1 MDKLCL
7 SVFSQVKLMIEESLK
22 KYKKPELV
30 SPAGSL
36 DKLKT
41 AIEYGADAV
50 YAGGKDFNLR
60 NSAANFSLDEIGAA
74 VEYVHERGKKLYI
87 ALNIFAHNC
96 HIHKA
101 EQYLKELSE
110 HDIDAF
116 IVSDPGVLSLV
127 REIIPE
133 ANIHIST
140 QANCTN
146 TKAADFWYRQ
156 GVKRVVLARELSLNE
171 VAEVSN
177 NSNCTTEVFVQG
189 AMCLSYSGRCYLSAY
204 MANRGANLGDCAQS
218 CRWKYSLVEEERP
231 NEYYPIVE
239 DGEFASVMS
248 SRDLCMIQHIPELI
262 SAGVDAWKIEGRMKS
277 QYYVA
282 TVTRVY
288 REAIDMFFGNK
299 AYEYQDR
306 WLEEL
311 GKISNRGYNT
321 GFFLGS
327 PGLDGQRVGEDS
339 GYTQDY
345 KFVGL
350 FGRSKDEKLVEVIV
364 KNSFEVGEDL
374 EVMGKRSDHDFVQN
388 ISEIYNKDMEPVQK
402 ANPGQRAFIVPERP
416 VEEYFILRR
425 KTRH

>member
-1 MDKLCL
+1 MNT
-7 SVFSQVKLMIEESLK
+7 QMIEQTPK

-60 NSAANFSLDEIGAA
+60 NSAANFTIDEIGTA
-74 VEYVHERGKKLYI
+74 VEYVHERGKKIYI

-96 HIHKA
+96 HINKA

-110 HDIDAF
+110 HAVDAF
-116 IVSDPGVLSLV
+116 IVSDPGVMSLV
-127 REIIPE
+127 REIIPK

-171 VAEVSN
+171 VSEVSN
-177 NSNCTTEVFVQG
+177 NSNCSTEVFVQG

-248 SRDLCMIQHIPELI
+248 SRDLCMIQHVPALI

-288 REAIDMFFGNK
+288 REAIDMFFGDET
-299 AYEYQDR
+299 YEYQDR

-339 GYTQDY
+339 GYIQDY

-350 FGRSKDEKLVEVIV
+350 FGKLKEDNLIEVIV
-364 KNSFEVGEDL
+364 KNSFEVGEEL
-374 EVMGKRSDHDFVQN
+374 EVMGKRSNHDFVLN
-388 ISEIYNKDMEPVQK
+388 IKEIYNKNLEPVQK
-402 ANPGQRAFIVPERP
+402 ANPGQSFFIVPERP
-416 VEEYFILRR
+416 VEEYFVLRR
-425 KTRH
+425 KVRH

>member
-1 MDKLCL
+1 
-7 SVFSQVKLMIEESLK
+7 MIEQSQK
-22 KYKKPELV
+22 RYKKPELV
-30 SPAGSL
+30 APAGSL

-60 NSAANFSLDEIGAA
+60 NSASNFSLDEIGSA
-74 VEYVHERGKKLYI
+74 VEYVHKRGKKLYI
-87 ALNIFAHNC
+87 TLNIFAHNC
-96 HIHKA
+96 HITRI
-101 EQYLKELSE
+101 EQYLKELAE
-110 HDIDAF
+110 YPVDAV
-116 IVSDPGVLSLV
+116 IVADPGALTLV
-127 REIIPE
+127 REFMPE
-133 ANIHIST
+133 TPSHIST

-146 TKAADFWYRQ
+146 TRAADFWYKQ

-171 VAEVSN
+171 ISEISA
-177 NSNCTTEVFVQG
+177 NSDCKTEVFVHG

-218 CRWKYSLVEEERP
+218 CRWKYALVEEERP

-262 SAGVDAWKIEGRMKS
+262 AAGADAWKIEGRMKS

-282 TVTRVY
+282 TVTRIY
-288 REAIDMFFGNK
+288 REAIDMFFGNGT
-299 AYEYQDR
+299 YEYQAR

-327 PGLDGQRVGEDS
+327 PGLDGQRVGEEN
-339 GYTQDY
+339 GYIQDY
-345 KFVGL
+345 KFVGM
-350 FGRSKDEKLVEVIV
+350 FGKPSDGRLTEVIV
-364 KNSFEVGEDL
+364 KNSFSVGEEL
-374 EVMGKRSDHDFVQN
+374 EVMGKVSCQDFVQG
-388 ISEIYNKDMEPVQK
+388 IKKIYNKDLEPVRK

-425 KTRH
+425 KVVSG

>member
-1 MDKLCL
+1 
-7 SVFSQVKLMIEESLK
+7 MIEQTKK
-22 KYKKPELV
+22 KYRKPELV

-60 NSAANFSLDEIGAA
+60 NSAANFSLDEIGSA

-87 ALNIFAHNC
+87 TLNIFAHNC
-96 HIHKA
+96 HINKA
-101 EQYLKELSE
+101 EQYMKELGE
-110 HDIDAF
+110 HDVDAF
-116 IVSDPGVLSLV
+116 IVSDPGVMSLV
-127 REIIPE
+127 KEIIPG

-146 TKAADFWYRQ
+146 TKAADFWYSQ
-156 GVKRVVLARELSLNE
+156 GAKRVVLARELSLNE
-171 VAEVSN
+171 VADVSN
-177 NSNCTTEVFVQG
+177 NSQCATEVFVQG
-189 AMCLSYSGRCYLSAY
+189 AMCLSYSGRCYLSSY

-262 SAGVDAWKIEGRMKS
+262 SAGADAWKIEGRMKS

-288 REAIDMFFGNK
+288 REAIDMFFGDRT
-299 AYEYQDR
+299 YEYQDR

-327 PGLDGQRVGEDS
+327 PGLDGQRVGEES

-350 FGRSKDEKLVEVIV
+350 IGKPKDEKLIEVVV
-364 KNSFEVGEDL
+364 KNSFSVGENI
-374 EVMGKRSDHDFVQN
+374 EVMGRNSCQDFVQN
-388 ISEIYNKDMEPVQK
+388 IKEIYNKHMEPVQK
-402 ANPGQRAFIVPERP
+402 ANPGQSFFIIPEKP

-425 KTRH
+425 KVDSH

>member
-1 MDKLCL
+1 
-7 SVFSQVKLMIEESLK
+7 MIEQTKK

-87 ALNIFAHNC
+87 TLNIFAHNC
-96 HIHKA
+96 HINKA

-110 HDIDAF
+110 HAVDAF

-146 TKAADFWYRQ
+146 TKAADFWYSQ

-171 VAEVSN
+171 VEQVSSD
-177 NSNCTTEVFVQG
+177 SNCSTEVFVQG

-248 SRDLCMIQHIPELI
+248 SRDLCMIQHIPALI

-282 TVTRVY
+282 TVTRIY
-288 REAIDMFFGNK
+288 REAIDMFFGSE
-299 AYEYQDR
+299 AFEYQDR

-327 PGLDGQRVGEDS
+327 PGLDGQRVGEES

-345 KFVGL
+345 KFVGII
-350 FGRSKDEKLVEVIV
+350 GRQKEEKLIEVIV
-364 KNSFEVGEDL
+364 KNSFHVGEDL
-374 EVMGKRSDHDFVQN
+374 EVMGKTSCQDFVQN
-388 ISEIYNKDMEPVQK
+388 IKEIYNKHMEPVQK
-402 ANPGQRAFIVPERP
+402 ANPGQSFFIVPEKP

-425 KTRH
+425 KV

>member
-1 MDKLCL
+1 
-7 SVFSQVKLMIEESLK
+7 MIEQTK
-22 KYKKPELV
+22 KNYKKPELV

-36 DKLKT
+36 DKLKA

-60 NSAANFSLDEIGAA
+60 NSAANFSLDEIRAA

-87 ALNIFAHNC
+87 TLNIFAHNC
-96 HIHKA
+96 HINKA

-110 HDIDAF
+110 HAVDAF

-127 REIIPE
+127 KEIIPE

-146 TKAADFWYRQ
+146 TKAADFWHSQ

-171 VAEVSN
+171 VAEVSS

-288 REAIDMFFGNK
+288 REAIDMFFEDET
-299 AYEYQDR
+299 YEYQDR

-339 GYTQDY
+339 GYIQDY

-350 FGRSKDEKLVEVIV
+350 FGKQKEDKLIEVIV
-364 KNSFEVGEDL
+364 KNSFEVGEEL
-374 EVMGKRSDHDFVQN
+374 EVMGKRSDHDFVLN
-388 ISEIYNKDMEPVQK
+388 IKEIYNKNLESVQK
-402 ANPGQRAFIVPERP
+402 ANPGQSFFIVPEKH

-425 KTRH
+425 KVN

>member
-1 MDKLCL
+1 M
-7 SVFSQVKLMIEESLK
+7 FRQ

-30 SPAGSL
+30 APAGSL

-60 NSAANFSLDEIGAA
+60 NSASNFTLDEIGSA

-87 ALNIFAHNC
+87 TLNIFAHNC
-96 HIHKA
+96 HIAKI
-101 EQYLKELSE
+101 EQYLKELAE
-110 HDIDAF
+110 YPVDAV
-116 IVSDPGVLSLV
+116 IIADPGVLSLV
-127 REIIPE
+127 RDIMPDT
-133 ANIHIST
+133 ACHIST

-146 TKAADFWYRQ
+146 TRAADFWYKQ

-171 VAEVSN
+171 ISEISA
-177 NSNCTTEVFVQG
+177 NSDCKTEVFVHG

-231 NEYYPIVE
+231 NEYYPVIE
-239 DGEFASVMS
+239 DGEFTSVMS

-262 SAGVDAWKIEGRMKS
+262 AAGVDAWKIEGRMKS

-282 TVTRVY
+282 TVTRIY
-288 REAIDMFFGNK
+288 RAAIDMFFGNGT
-299 AYEYQDR
+299 YEYQER
-306 WLEEL
+306 WLKEL

-321 GFFLGS
+321 GFFLGN

-350 FGRSKDEKLVEVIV
+350 FGRPKEDKLIEVIV

-374 EVMGKRSDHDFVQN
+374 EVMGKKPDRDFVQN
-388 ISEIYNKDMEPVQK
+388 IKEIYNKDLELVKK
-402 ANPGQRAFIVPERP
+402 ANPGQRAFIIPERP

-425 KTRH
+425 KVDSLQ

>member
-1 MDKLCL
+1 
-7 SVFSQVKLMIEESLK
+7 MIEQSRK

-60 NSAANFSLDEIGAA
+60 NSAANFTLDEIGSA

-87 ALNIFAHNC
+87 TLNIFAHNC
-96 HIHKA
+96 HISRI
-101 EQYLKELSE
+101 ERYLKELDGYSV
-110 HDIDAF
+110 DAV
-116 IVSDPGVLSLV
+116 IVADPGALALV
-127 REIIPE
+127 REIMPGT
-133 ANIHIST
+133 ACHIST

-146 TKAADFWYRQ
+146 TRAADFWYKQ

-171 VAEVSN
+171 VSEISAS
-177 NSNCTTEVFVQG
+177 SDCKTEVFVHG

-204 MANRGANLGDCAQS
+204 MANRGANLGDCSQS
-218 CRWKYSLVEEERP
+218 CRWKYALVEEERP

-262 SAGVDAWKIEGRMKS
+262 SAGADAWKIEGRMKS

-282 TVTRVY
+282 TVTRIY
-288 REAIDMFFGNK
+288 REAIDMFFGNEV
-299 AYEYQDR
+299 YEYQDR

-339 GYTQDY
+339 GYIQDY

-350 FGRSKDEKLVEVIV
+350 FGRQKDEKLIEVIV
-364 KNSFEVGEDL
+364 KNSFHVGEDL
-374 EVMGKRSDHDFVQN
+374 EVMGKTSCQDFVQN
-388 ISEIYNKDMEPVQK
+388 INKIYNKHMEPVQK
-402 ANPGQRAFIVPERP
+402 ANPGQSFFIIPEKP

-425 KTRH
+425 KVDSK

>member
-1 MDKLCL
+1 MKE
-7 SVFSQVKLMIEESLK
+7 QTQK

-60 NSAANFSLDEIGAA
+60 NSAANFSLDEIGSA

-87 ALNIFAHNC
+87 TLNIFAHNC
-96 HIHKA
+96 HINKA
-101 EQYLKELSE
+101 EQYLKELGE
-110 HDIDAF
+110 HDVDAF

-127 REIIPE
+127 KEIIPE

-146 TKAADFWYRQ
+146 TKAADFWYSQ

-171 VAEVSN
+171 VADVSS
-177 NSNCTTEVFVQG
+177 NSQCTTEVFVQG

-262 SAGVDAWKIEGRMKS
+262 SAGADAWKIEGRMKS

-288 REAIDMFFGNK
+288 REAIDMFFGDK
-299 AYEYQDR
+299 TYEYQDR

-327 PGLDGQRVGEDS
+327 PGLDGQRVGEES

-350 FGRSKDEKLVEVIV
+350 FNRSKNDKLTEVIV

-374 EVMGKRSDHDFVQN
+374 EVMGKRPNQDFVQN
-388 ISEIYNKDMEPVQK
+388 IKEIYNKDLEPVKK
-402 ANPGQRAFIVPERP
+402 ANPGQQVFILPDRP
-416 VEEYFILRR
+416 VEEYFIIRR
-425 KTRH
+425 KVDSS

>member
-1 MDKLCL
+1 MLFKRLKKFKLCL
-7 SVFSQVKLMIEESLK
+7 FPIKLNKMIKDSPQ

-30 SPAGSL
+30 APAGSM

-60 NSAANFSLDEIGAA
+60 NASANFTLNEIGLA
-74 VEYVHERGKKLYI
+74 VDYVHKRDKKLYI
-87 ALNIFAHNC
+87 ALNIFAHNY
-96 HIHKA
+96 HIPKI
-101 EQYLKELSE
+101 EQYLNELARYPV
-110 HDIDAF
+110 DAF
-116 IVSDPGVLSLV
+116 IISDPGVLSIV
-127 REIIPE
+127 REVMPE

-146 TKAADFWYRQ
+146 ARAANFWHKH

-171 VAEVSN
+171 ISEISSN
-177 NSNCTTEVFVQG
+177 SDCMTEVFIHG

-231 NEYYPIVE
+231 GEYFQVFE
-239 DGEFASVMS
+239 DGEFTSVMS
-248 SRDLCMIQHIPELI
+248 SRDLCMIEHIPELI

-282 TVTRVY
+282 TVTRIY
-288 REAIDMFFGNK
+288 REAIDRFFENGV
-299 AYEYQDR
+299 YEYQDK

-321 GFFLGS
+321 GFFLGN
-327 PGLDGQRVGEDS
+327 PGLDGQRVGEES

-350 FGRSKDEKLVEVIV
+350 IGRPKNDNFTEVIV
-364 KNSFEVGEDL
+364 KNSFQVGEDL
-374 EVMGKRSDHDFVQN
+374 
-388 ISEIYNKDMEPVQK
+388 
-402 ANPGQRAFIVPERP
+402 
-416 VEEYFILRR
+416 
-425 KTRH
+425 

>member
-1 MDKLCL
+1 
-7 SVFSQVKLMIEESLK
+7 MIEQSRK

-60 NSAANFSLDEIGAA
+60 NSAANFTLDEIGSA

-87 ALNIFAHNC
+87 TLNIFAHNC
-96 HIHKA
+96 HISRI
-101 EQYLKELSE
+101 ERYLKELDGYSV
-110 HDIDAF
+110 DAV
-116 IVSDPGVLSLV
+116 IVADPGALALV
-127 REIIPE
+127 REIMPGT
-133 ANIHIST
+133 ACHIST

-146 TKAADFWYRQ
+146 TRAADFWYKQ

-171 VAEVSN
+171 VSEISAS
-177 NSNCTTEVFVQG
+177 SDCKTEVFVHG
-189 AMCLSYSGRCYLSAY
+189 AMCLSYSGRCYLSSY
-204 MANRGANLGDCAQS
+204 MANRGANLGDCSQS
-218 CRWKYSLVEEERP
+218 CRWKYALVEEERP

-248 SRDLCMIQHIPELI
+248 SRDLCMIQHIPELV
-262 SAGVDAWKIEGRMKS
+262 SAGADAWKIEGRMKS

-282 TVTRVY
+282 TVTRIY
-288 REAIDMFFGNK
+288 REAIDMFFGNEV
-299 AYEYQDR
+299 YEYQDR

-339 GYTQDY
+339 GYIQDY

-350 FGRSKDEKLVEVIV
+350 FGRQKDEKLIEVIV
-364 KNSFEVGEDL
+364 KNSFHVGEDL
-374 EVMGKRSDHDFVQN
+374 EVMGKTSCQDFVQN
-388 ISEIYNKDMEPVQK
+388 INKIYNKHMEPVQK
-402 ANPGQRAFIVPERP
+402 ANPGQSFFIIPEKP

-425 KTRH
+425 KVDSK

>member
-1 MDKLCL
+1 MIKE
-7 SVFSQVKLMIEESLK
+7 SQQ

-30 SPAGSL
+30 APAGNM

-60 NSAANFSLDEIGAA
+60 NASANFTLDEIGLA
-74 VEYVHERGKKLYI
+74 VDYVHKRDRKLYI

-96 HIHKA
+96 HIPKI
-101 EQYLKELSE
+101 EQYLKELAKFPV
-110 HDIDAF
+110 DAF
-116 IVSDPGVLSLV
+116 IVSDPGVLSIV
-127 REIIPE
+127 RDIIPE
-133 ANIHIST
+133 ASIHIST

-146 TKAADFWYRQ
+146 TRAADFWHKQ
-156 GVKRVVLARELSLNE
+156 GVKRVVLARELSLSE
-171 VAEVSN
+171 ISEISTK
-177 NSNCTTEVFVQG
+177 SDCKTEVFVHG

-231 NEYYPIVE
+231 GEYLQVFE
-239 DGEFASVMS
+239 DGEFTSIMS
-248 SRDLCMIQHIPELI
+248 SRDMCMIEHIPELI
-262 SAGVDAWKIEGRMKS
+262 AAGVDAWKIEGRMKS

-282 TVTRVY
+282 TVTRIY
-288 REAIDMFFGNK
+288 REAIDRFFENGV
-299 AYEYQDR
+299 YEYQDK

-321 GFFLGS
+321 GFFLGN
-327 PGLDGQRVGEDS
+327 PGENGQRIGAES

-350 FGRSKDEKLVEVIV
+350 FDKPKNDNLTEVIV

-374 EVMGKRSDHDFVQN
+374 EVMGKMPDQDFVQN
-388 ISEIYNKDMEPVQK
+388 IKEIYNKDLEPVKK
-402 ANPGQRAFIVPERP
+402 ANPGQRVFIIPEKP

-425 KTRH
+425 KVDSR

>member
-1 MDKLCL
+1 
-7 SVFSQVKLMIEESLK
+7 MIKDSRK

-30 SPAGSL
+30 APAGNM

-60 NSAANFSLDEIGAA
+60 NSAANFTLGEIGSA

-96 HIHKA
+96 HINKA
-101 EQYLKELSE
+101 EQYLMELAKYP
-110 HDIDAF
+110 IDAF
-116 IVSDPGVLSLV
+116 IVADPGVLSLI

-146 TKAADFWYRQ
+146 ARAADFWHQQ
-156 GVKRVVLARELSLNE
+156 GVKRVVLARELSLSE
-171 VAEVSN
+171 ISKI
-177 NSNCTTEVFVQG
+177 STDSDCKTEVFVHG
-189 AMCLSYSGRCYLSAY
+189 AMCLSYSGRCYLSSY

-231 NEYYPIVE
+231 GEYLQVFE
-239 DGEFASVMS
+239 DGEFTSIMS
-248 SRDLCMIQHIPELI
+248 SRDLCMIEHIPELI
-262 SAGVDAWKIEGRMKS
+262 AAGVDAWKIEGRMKS

-282 TVTRVY
+282 TVTRIY
-288 REAIDMFFGNK
+288 REAIDTFFENDV
-299 AYEYQDR
+299 YEYQDK

-321 GFFLGS
+321 GFFLGN
-327 PGLDGQRVGEDS
+327 PGENGQRIGAES

-350 FGRSKDEKLVEVIV
+350 FDRPKNDKLTEVIV

-374 EVMGKRSDHDFVQN
+374 EVMGKRPNQDFVQN
-388 ISEIYNKDMEPVQK
+388 IKEIYNKDLEPVKK
-402 ANPGQRAFIVPERP
+402 ANPGQQVFILPDRP
-416 VEEYFILRR
+416 VEEYFIIRR
-425 KTRH
+425 KVDSS

>member
-1 MDKLCL
+1 
-7 SVFSQVKLMIEESLK
+7 MIEQSRK

-60 NSAANFSLDEIGAA
+60 NSAANFTLDEIGSA

-87 ALNIFAHNC
+87 TLNIFAHNC
-96 HIHKA
+96 HISRI
-101 EQYLKELSE
+101 ERYLKELEGYSV
-110 HDIDAF
+110 DAV
-116 IVSDPGVLSLV
+116 IVADPGALALV
-127 REIIPE
+127 REIMPGT
-133 ANIHIST
+133 ACHIST

-146 TKAADFWYRQ
+146 TRAADFWYKQ

-171 VAEVSN
+171 VSEISAS
-177 NSNCTTEVFVQG
+177 SDCKTEVFVHG
-189 AMCLSYSGRCYLSAY
+189 AMCLSYSGRCYLSSY
-204 MANRGANLGDCAQS
+204 MANRGANLGDCSQS
-218 CRWKYSLVEEERP
+218 CRWKYALVEEERP

-262 SAGVDAWKIEGRMKS
+262 SAGADAWKIEGRMKS

-282 TVTRVY
+282 TVTRIY
-288 REAIDMFFGNK
+288 REAIDMFFGNEV
-299 AYEYQDR
+299 YEYQDR

-339 GYTQDY
+339 GYIQDY

-350 FGRSKDEKLVEVIV
+350 FGRQKDEKLIEVIV
-364 KNSFEVGEDL
+364 KNSFHVGEDL
-374 EVMGKRSDHDFVQN
+374 EVMGKTSCQDFVQN
-388 ISEIYNKDMEPVQK
+388 INKIYNKHMEPVQK
-402 ANPGQRAFIVPERP
+402 ANPGQSFFIIPEKP

-425 KTRH
+425 KVDSK

>member
-1 MDKLCL
+1 
-7 SVFSQVKLMIEESLK
+7 MIEQSQK
-22 KYKKPELV
+22 NYKKPELV
-30 SPAGSL
+30 APAGSL

-60 NSAANFSLDEIGAA
+60 NSASNFTLDEIGSA
-74 VEYVHERGKKLYI
+74 VKYVHEKGRKLYI
-87 ALNIFAHNC
+87 TLNIFAHNC
-96 HIHKA
+96 HIRKI
-101 EQYLKELSE
+101 EQYLKELAE
-110 HDIDAF
+110 YPVDAV
-116 IVSDPGVLSLV
+116 IVADPGVLSLV
-127 REIIPE
+127 SEFMPE
-133 ANIHIST
+133 TPTHIST

-146 TKAADFWYRQ
+146 TRAADFWYKQ

-171 VAEVSN
+171 ISEVSE
-177 NSNCTTEVFVQG
+177 NSGCQTEVFVHG

-218 CRWKYSLVEEERP
+218 CRWKYALVEEERP

-262 SAGVDAWKIEGRMKS
+262 SAGADAWKIEGRMKS

-282 TVTRVY
+282 TVTRIY
-288 REAIDMFFGNK
+288 REAIDIFFGNGT
-299 AYEYQDR
+299 YEYQDK

-350 FGRSKDEKLVEVIV
+350 FGRHKEEKLIEVIV
-364 KNSFEVGEDL
+364 KNSFEVGEEL
-374 EVMGKRSDHDFVQN
+374 EVMGKHSNHDFVQ
-388 ISEIYNKDMEPVQK
+388 IIKEIYNKDLEPVQK
-402 ANPGQRAFIVPERP
+402 ANPGQRAFIIPERP
-416 VEEYFILRR
+416 VEEYYILRR
-425 KTRH
+425 KVLNQ